1 MSASAFP
8 SGERRR
14 NTRLLD
20 AALLETVRETV
31 MADAGPVTPSRV
43 AAAVHAT
50 GRLLGTAGALA
61 AVESISAELSGLGPL
76 QQLARDASVTD
87 IFVNGP
93 DSVWFDRGKGL
104 ERAQV
109 HFDGEPQIRALASRL
124 VAAGGRRLDDS
135 SPCVDVRLDGGYRV
149 HAVLPPI
156 STAGTLLSVRIRREE
171 VFSMDELR
179 AGGMFGAPVQQVLQ
193 AMVDRRLSFLIS
205 GATGSGKT
213 TLLSTMLG
221 LSSPHDRLV
230 LIEDA
235 SELNPVH
242 PHVVSLESR
251 HGNLE
256 GGGALD
262 LGELVRQ
269 ALRMRPDRLIVG
281 ECRGAEVRELLTALN
296 TGHTGGGGT
305 IHANTASAVPARLVA
320 LGALAGLS
328 REAVQLQLST
338 ALDAVVHVERTP
350 AGRRVSCIGLL
361 AEDASA
367 QSIVPAVELRAGV
380 AVAGPAWRDLA
391 ARLELDPGLLP
402 GPLPGKPISRSQI
415 TLERSRERIPHSRP
429 GGRCVGGLPTVP
441 ATWQTGSAR
450 SACVL
455 PSAGAGCC
463 RAAAGARMPRRRS
476 RADALPLTVLVQQL
490 AALLRGGRSTSRLWE
505 ELWMVH
511 GARDHRIGSGDSE
524 VRKARAKAPA
534 LPQAVVWVS
543 PGSRGSAGGLD
554 DRGRRSPKPSERR
567 QRRIFRAG
575 IRGTPNLGR
584 TCRLPGRCGGE
595 WLSVSRR
602 ADPIRR
608 PA

>member
-1 MSASAFP
+1 MSTPGFST
-8 SGERRR
+8 GGRRR
-14 NTRLLD
+14 RAQRLD

-31 MADAGPVTPSRV
+31 MSDAGPVTPSRV

-61 AVESISAELSGLGPL
+61 AVESITAELSGLGPL

-93 DSVWFDRGKGL
+93 DSVWFDRGNGL
-104 ERAQV
+104 ERAQL

-124 VAAGGRRLDDS
+124 VAAGGRRLDDG

-156 STAGTLLSVRIRREE
+156 STTGTLLSVRIRREE
-171 VFSMDELR
+171 VFSMDELCE
-179 AGGMFGAPVQQVLQ
+179 GGMFGPPVQEVLQ
-193 AMVDRRLSFLIS
+193 ALIDRRLSFLIS

-221 LSSPHDRLV
+221 LSSPHERLV

-256 GGGALD
+256 GGGVLD

-305 IHANTASAVPARLVA
+305 IHANTAAAVPARLVA

-328 REAVQLQLST
+328 REAVRLQLST

-361 AEDASA
+361 ADGATG
-367 QSIVPAVELRAGV
+367 QSVVPAVELHPGG
-380 AVAGPAWRDLA
+380 AVAGPAWTELA
-391 ARLELDPGLLP
+391 ARLELDPGL
-402 GPLPGKPISRSQI
+402 
-415 TLERSRERIPHSRP
+415 
-429 GGRCVGGLPTVP
+429 VP
-441 ATWQTGSAR
+441 ASPDLLGPQASSELLGPQGRIAR
-450 SACVL
+450 SDHL
-455 PSAGAGCC
+455 GAV
-463 RAAAGARMPRRRS
+463 A
-476 RADALPLTVLVQQL
+476 
-490 AALLRGGRSTSRLWE
+490 
-505 ELWMVH
+505 
-511 GARDHRIGSGDSE
+511 
-524 VRKARAKAPA
+524 
-534 LPQAVVWVS
+534 
-543 PGSRGSAGGLD
+543 
-554 DRGRRSPKPSERR
+554 
-567 QRRIFRAG
+567 
-575 IRGTPNLGR
+575 
-584 TCRLPGRCGGE
+584 
-595 WLSVSRR
+595 
-602 ADPIRR
+602 
-608 PA
+608 